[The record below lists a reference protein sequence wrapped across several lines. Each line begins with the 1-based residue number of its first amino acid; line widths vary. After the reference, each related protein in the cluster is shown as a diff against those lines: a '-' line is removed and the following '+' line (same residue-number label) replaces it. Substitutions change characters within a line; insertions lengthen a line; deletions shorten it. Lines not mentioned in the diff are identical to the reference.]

1 MNITMKNGNV
11 VIDGK
16 SFTGRNVVIN
26 GDQVIVDGEVQGG
39 SLVGKIT
46 VTVHGDVEQ
55 LTTTY
60 GDVNAT
66 TVSNIKTVS
75 GDVTCGTVSGNVQTV
90 SGDVDCPK
98 ILGDVNT
105 ISGDIG

>member
-1 MNITMKNGNV
+1 MKNGNV
-11 VIDGK
+11 AIDGK

-26 GDQVIVDGEVQGG
+26 GDQVIVDGEVQSG

-75 GDVTCGTVSGNVQTV
+75 GDV
-90 SGDVDCPK
+90 DCPK
-98 ILGDVNT
+98 ILGEVNT